1 MNLIVLHLF
10 KFKVS
15 SMDIVVIALASF
27 VTAILTFFSGFGL
40 GTILMP
46 VFAIFFPID
55 IAIALTGVV
64 HFSNNMFKIS
74 LVGKNADKEVLLK
87 FGIPA
92 IIASFAGAWLLLRI
106 TKMPSVLEYHLWN
119 KDFEITPVKLLVAIL
134 LIVFSMLEIVP
145 SLQKIQF
152 SKNKLA
158 LGGVL
163 SGFFGGL
170 TGIQGAIR
178 SAFLIKSGLTKEA
191 YIATG
196 VVIACL
202 VDFTRLS
209 VYASRFKGANLHEH
223 YMLIISA
230 TLAAI
235 AGAFIGSKL
244 LKKITLEFIQILVA
258 IMLIIIAIALGA
270 GII

>member
-1 MNLIVLHLF
+1 MELLIICLVAF
-10 KFKVS
+10 F
-15 SMDIVVIALASF
+15 
-27 VTAILTFFSGFGL
+27 TAILTFFSGFGL

-64 HFSNNMFKIS
+64 HFSNNLFKIF
-74 LVGKNADKEVLLK
+74 LVGKNTDKTVLIR

-92 IIASFAGAWLLLRI
+92 ILASFVGAWVLIRI
-106 TKMPSVLEYHLWN
+106 TVLPSIFNYQLFGNEY
-119 KDFEITPVKLLVAIL
+119 DITPVKLIIAIF
-134 LIVFSMLEIVP
+134 LIVFSILEIAP
-145 SLQKIQF
+145 SVQRIQF
-152 SKNKLA
+152 DKNKLPI
-158 LGGVL
+158 GGIL

-209 VYASRFKGANLHEH
+209 VYASRFTSSNLHDN
-223 YMLIISA
+223 LTLLISA
-230 TLAAI
+230 TVAAI
-235 AGAFIGSKL
+235 AGAYVGSKL
-244 LKKITLEFIQILVA
+244 LKKITLRFIQIIVA
-258 IMLIIIAIALGA
+258 VMLIIISLALGS

>member
-1 MNLIVLHLF
+1 MEIV
-10 KFKVS
+10 
-15 SMDIVVIALASF
+15 IICLAAF
-27 VTAILTFFSGFGL
+27 LTAILTFFSGFGL
-40 GTILMP
+40 GTILAP

-64 HFSNNMFKIS
+64 HFSNNLFKIA
-74 LVGKNADKEVLLK
+74 LIGRNTDKAVLLR

-92 IIASFAGAWLLLRI
+92 ILASFAGAWLLLKI
-106 TKMPSVLEYHLWN
+106 TVLPTIVEYELWG
-119 KDFEITPVKLLVAIL
+119 KTFEITAVKLIIALL
-134 LIVFSMLEIVP
+134 LIIFSILEISP
-145 SLQKIQF
+145 SFQKVQF
-152 SKNKLA
+152 GKDKLVW
-158 LGGVL
+158 GGIL

-170 TGIQGAIR
+170 SGIQGAIR
-178 SAFLIKSGLTKEA
+178 SAFLIKGGLSKEA

-209 VYASRFKGANLHEH
+209 VYASRFTTANLHEN
-223 YMLIISA
+223 MTLLISA

-235 AGAFIGSKL
+235 AGAYFGKKL
-244 LKKITLEFIQILVA
+244 LKKVTLRSIQLVVA
-258 IMLIIIAIALGA
+258 IMLILISIALGA

>member
-1 MNLIVLHLF
+1 MEIV
-10 KFKVS
+10 
-15 SMDIVVIALASF
+15 IICLAAF
-27 VTAILTFFSGFGL
+27 LTAILTFFSGFGL
-40 GTILMP
+40 GTILAP

-64 HFSNNMFKIS
+64 HFSNNLFKIA
-74 LVGKNADKEVLLK
+74 LIGRNTDKAVLLR

-92 IIASFAGAWLLLRI
+92 ILASFAGAWLLLKI
-106 TKMPSVLEYHLWN
+106 TVLPTIVEYELWG
-119 KDFEITPVKLLVAIL
+119 KTFEITAVKLIIALL
-134 LIVFSMLEIVP
+134 LIIFSILEISP
-145 SLQKIQF
+145 SFQKVQF
-152 SKNKLA
+152 GKDKLVW
-158 LGGVL
+158 GGIL

-170 TGIQGAIR
+170 SGIQGAIR
-178 SAFLIKSGLTKEA
+178 SAFLIKSGLSKEA

-209 VYASRFKGANLHEH
+209 VYASRFTTANLHEN
-223 YMLIISA
+223 MTLLISA

-235 AGAFIGSKL
+235 AGAYFGKKL
-244 LKKITLEFIQILVA
+244 LKKITLRSIQLLVA
-258 IMLIIIAIALGA
+258 IMLILISITLGA

>member
-1 MNLIVLHLF
+1 MEIV
-10 KFKVS
+10 
-15 SMDIVVIALASF
+15 IICLAAF
-27 VTAILTFFSGFGL
+27 LTAILTFFSGFGL
-40 GTILMP
+40 GTILAP

-64 HFSNNMFKIS
+64 HFSNNLFKIA
-74 LVGKNADKEVLLK
+74 LIGRNTDKAVLLR

-92 IIASFAGAWLLLRI
+92 ILASFAGAWLLLKI
-106 TKMPSVLEYHLWN
+106 TVLPTIVEYELWG
-119 KDFEITPVKLLVAIL
+119 KTFEITAVKLIIALL
-134 LIVFSMLEIVP
+134 LIIFSILEISP
-145 SLQKIQF
+145 SFQKVQF
-152 SKNKLA
+152 GKDKLV
-158 LGGVL
+158 LGGIL

-170 TGIQGAIR
+170 SGIQGAIR
-178 SAFLIKSGLTKEA
+178 SAFLIKSGLSKEA

-209 VYASRFKGANLHEH
+209 VYASRFTTANLHEN
-223 YMLIISA
+223 MTLLISA

-235 AGAFIGSKL
+235 AGAYFGKKL
-244 LKKITLEFIQILVA
+244 LKKVTLRSIQLLVA
-258 IMLIIIAIALGA
+258 IMLILISITLGA

>member
-1 MNLIVLHLF
+1 MEIF
-10 KFKVS
+10 I
-15 SMDIVVIALASF
+15 IVVAAFL
-27 VTAILTFFSGFGL
+27 TAILTFFSGFGL
-40 GTILMP
+40 GTILAP

-64 HFSNNMFKIS
+64 HFTNNLFKIF
-74 LVGKNADKEVLLK
+74 LVGKNTDKAVLFR

-92 IIASFAGAWLLLRI
+92 ILASFIGAWLLLKI
-106 TKMPSVLEYHLWN
+106 TVLPTICDYQMFG
-119 KDFEITPVKLLVAIL
+119 KTFEVTPVKLIIAVIL
-134 LIVFSMLEIVP
+134 ITFALLEIIPKV
-145 SLQKIQF
+145 QKIQF
-152 SKNKLA
+152 GKDKLV
-158 LGGVL
+158 LGGAL

-178 SAFLIKSGLTKEA
+178 SAFLIKSGLSKEA

-202 VDFTRLS
+202 IDFTRLS
-209 VYASRFKGANLHEH
+209 VYASRFSAANMHENII
-223 YMLIISA
+223 LLISA

-235 AGAFIGSKL
+235 TGAYIGSKL
-244 LKKITLEFIQILVA
+244 LKKVTLRFIQVLVA
-258 IMLIIIAIALGA
+258 IMLILISIALGA

>member
-1 MNLIVLHLF
+1 MELT
-10 KFKVS
+10 
-15 SMDIVVIALASF
+15 VICLVAFLTS
-27 VTAILTFFSGFGL
+27 ILTFFSGFGL

-46 VFAIFFPID
+46 VFAIFFPLD

-64 HFSNNMFKIS
+64 HFSNNLFKLT
-74 LVGKNADKEVLLK
+74 LVGKKADKEVLLK

-92 IIASFAGAWLLLRI
+92 ILSSFAGAWMLLRI
-106 TKMPSVLEYHLWN
+106 TRIPPVFEYHLWD
-119 KDFEITPVKLLVAIL
+119 KDFEITPVRLIIAIL
-134 LIVFSMLEIVP
+134 LIIFSLLEILP
-145 SLQKIQF
+145 SVQKVQF
-152 SKNKLA
+152 SRNKLP

-178 SAFLIKSGLTKEA
+178 SAFLIKSGLSKEA

-196 VVIACL
+196 VVIASL
-202 VDFTRLS
+202 VDLTRLS
-209 VYASRFKGANLHEH
+209 VYGSRFKEAGLNEH
-223 YMLIISA
+223 LALIIFA

-235 AGAFIGSKL
+235 IGAYIGNKL
-244 LKKITLEFIQILVA
+244 LKKITLRFVQVSVA
-258 IMLIIIAIALGA
+258 IMLFLIAIALGA